1 MQLENS
7 MKNHIVDVQ
16 NFIILMIIDD
26 CEEVATVPASKSDL
40 FQGHTLLIIYA
51 YNKYLTR
58 IHKFFIFHRNEM
70 RGD

>member
-16 NFIILMIIDD
+16 NFIILIILMTIDD

-40 FQGHTLLIIYA
+40 FQGHTLLV
-51 YNKYLTR
+51 YNQNT
-58 IHKFFIFHRNEM
+58 
-70 RGD
+70 